1 MVERT
6 LISLPSQLQLIER
19 LQHLIYLS
27 SSLIFV
33 SGEIGSGKSTLTENL
48 SNLVPSDLQQVYISL
63 TNVPTASKL
72 RQQIVSQLFDKALFN
87 AEDKLLDTI
96 VRLQQTGNRSQNRLV
111 IIDNANN
118 LPTEF
123 IIELC
128 ELFSEPDVAQN
139 NTINILLLADEM
151 TNQQYIEYIETHL
164 VSRIRLLLNYIELT
178 LPSLTNQEASGLLQ
192 HNFQQVAY
200 QAKLQ
205 HQDAL
210 HKQLKLCHGNP
221 QKIIKLADDLSQ
233 GLLEPI
239 TNSWV
244 RTRLPAILLML
255 LLVAIVSIF
264 AVYLYPKFIPKKPT
278 VDTLPNPIEVRT
290 VEHNADKI
298 STTSTSVT
306 TQENKPAQL
315 AGSWADFDVEIT
327 DNKNTVGLSDE
338 VEKRVIISGQ
348 QLLELTVLTDSLDK
362 KIIDPDHEDSHVIE
376 VPEVDTNKQ
385 FEAVIIEQQAPLL
398 VLPAEN
404 AKQIAGEISVEPV
417 ATVVTPRKEVDKEQS
432 LSVVEKSTPI
442 ETPEV
447 VIDKVKEA
455 EVKPENNGLF
465 TANKTLFAK
474 DPTHY
479 TIQLSGMASREYL
492 VTFQQQYNTAQ
503 ENVYTY
509 QTVRNNKPW
518 FVVVYGEY
526 TSIKA
531 AQFAANN
538 LPGIF
543 KNRSTWVKAWRVV
556 HNDLRLND
564 E

>member
-1 MVERT
+1 M
-6 LISLPSQLQLIER
+6 
-19 LQHLIYLS
+19 
-27 SSLIFV
+27 
-33 SGEIGSGKSTLTENL
+33 
-48 SNLVPSDLQQVYISL
+48 
-63 TNVPTASKL
+63 
-72 RQQIVSQLFDKALFN
+72 
-87 AEDKLLDTI
+87 
-96 VRLQQTGNRSQNRLV
+96 
-111 IIDNANN
+111 
-118 LPTEF
+118 
-123 IIELC
+123 
-128 ELFSEPDVAQN
+128 
-139 NTINILLLADEM
+139 
-151 TNQQYIEYIETHL
+151 
-164 VSRIRLLLNYIELT
+164 
-178 LPSLTNQEASGLLQ
+178 
-192 HNFQQVAY
+192 
-200 QAKLQ
+200 
-205 HQDAL
+205 
-210 HKQLKLCHGNP
+210 
-221 QKIIKLADDLSQ
+221 
-233 GLLEPI
+233 
-239 TNSWV
+239 
-244 RTRLPAILLML
+244 
-255 LLVAIVSIF
+255 
-264 AVYLYPKFIPKKPT
+264 
-278 VDTLPNPIEVRT
+278 
-290 VEHNADKI
+290 
-298 STTSTSVT
+298 
-306 TQENKPAQL
+306 
-315 AGSWADFDVEIT
+315 
-327 DNKNTVGLSDE
+327 SDE